1 MAFKMKGSKFY
12 GKGNQSPAK
21 KKGIYM
27 DITDEAGKITK
38 KRISKDKAD
47 RLEMIADKGGKAV
60 SITKTGDDS
69 PDFTGTDEQIKHFKE
84 QGDLETGEKIS
95 FAEDAIKQRKL
106 DKEAEKNKQKR
117 IDEQVQTK

>member
-1 MAFKMKGSKFY
+1 MAFKIKGSKFY

-27 DITDEAGKITK
+27 DITDEAGKTTK

-47 RLEMIADKGGKAV
+47 RLEMISGKGGKAV

-84 QGDLETGEKIS
+84 QGDLETGEKLTL
-95 FAEDAIKQRKL
+95 AEDAAKQKKL
-106 DKEAEKNKQKR
+106 DRKAKKNIRKNLS
-117 IDEQVQTK
+117 DQV